1 MKGFNNLLFCELY
14 KISRKKTLLKLAIA
28 VVVIVLIVMIA
39 GLAIQYLLGQSGVQT
54 NQPDYERQIELLEQQ
69 LAILQEST
77 STGVLSRL
85 IIFNEKYSVRA
96 QITFYKY
103 LLENNIAAGAVT
115 SYSTGDII
123 TTDNTLSTSY
133 ITGGIWA
140 ADYDYY
146 TFTTLCTSTMMTAIV
161 IFMIV
166 MASRTTLGEF
176 NSGAMKMQL
185 MRSIDRNKF
194 LTAKWLSVY
203 IVSIGVLL
211 FTMIFSFLVGIIAF
225 GASSPDVLLVVNASG
240 TMRVSAIGA
249 LIISFLIKC
258 VYIFAVLQLTVFV
271 NMILKRN
278 ASAIALNIVI
288 SVMNIGTIIETV
300 AAIPFVGFAGFLAN
314 IQWESALGLSGPAFK
329 GMTLWSMIPISFAWI
344 AFFMVMNYMQ
354 FRKREI

>member
-1 MKGFNNLLFCELY
+1 MKEFNNLLSCELY

-39 GLAIQYLLGQSGVQT
+39 GLAIQYLIGQSGVQT
-54 NQPDYERQIELLEQQ
+54 NQPDYERQIEALEQQ
-69 LAILQEST
+69 LAILKERPST
-77 STGVLSRL
+77 SALYRL
-85 IIFNEKYSVRA
+85 IIFNEEYSVRA
-96 QITFYKY
+96 QITYYRY

-115 SYSTGDII
+115 SYGTGD
-123 TTDNTLSTSY
+123 TL
-133 ITGGIWA
+133 A

-166 MASRTTLGEF
+166 MASRNTLGEF

-185 MRSIDRNKF
+185 MRPIDRNKF

-314 IQWESALGLSGPAFK
+314 IQWESALGLTGPALK

-344 AFFMVMNYMQ
+344 AFFTVMNYMK

>member
-1 MKGFNNLLFCELY
+1 MKEFNNLLSCELY

-39 GLAIQYLLGQSGVQT
+39 GLAIQYLIEQSGVQT
-54 NQPDYERQIELLEQQ
+54 NQPDYERQIESLEQQ
-69 LAILQEST
+69 LAILKERPST
-77 STGVLSRL
+77 SALYRL
-85 IIFNEKYSVRA
+85 IIFNEEYSVRA
-96 QITFYKY
+96 QITYYRY

-115 SYSTGDII
+115 SYSTG
-123 TTDNTLSTSY
+123 NTL
-133 ITGGIWA
+133 A

-166 MASRTTLGEF
+166 MASRNTLGEF

-185 MRSIDRNKF
+185 MRPIDRNKF

-314 IQWESALGLSGPAFK
+314 IQWESALGLTGPALK

-344 AFFMVMNYMQ
+344 AFFTVMNYMK

>member
-1 MKGFNNLLFCELY
+1 MKEFNNLLSCELY

-39 GLAIQYLLGQSGVQT
+39 GLAIQYLIEQSGVQT
-54 NQPDYERQIELLEQQ
+54 NQPDYERQIEALEQQ
-69 LAILQEST
+69 LAILKERPST
-77 STGVLSRL
+77 SALYRL
-85 IIFNEKYSVRA
+85 IIFNEEYSVRA
-96 QITFYKY
+96 QITYYRY

-115 SYSTGDII
+115 SYSTGD
-123 TTDNTLSTSY
+123 TL
-133 ITGGIWA
+133 A

-146 TFTTLCTSTMMTAIV
+146 TFTTLCMSTMMTAIV

-166 MASRTTLGEF
+166 MASRNTLGEF

-185 MRSIDRNKF
+185 MRPIDRNKF

-314 IQWESALGLSGPAFK
+314 IQWESALGLTGPALK

-344 AFFMVMNYMQ
+344 AFFTVMNYMK

>member
-1 MKGFNNLLFCELY
+1 MKEFNNLLSCELY

-39 GLAIQYLLGQSGVQT
+39 GLAIQYLIEQSGVQT
-54 NQPDYERQIELLEQQ
+54 NQPDYERQIEALEQQ
-69 LAILQEST
+69 LAILKERPST
-77 STGVLSRL
+77 SALYRL
-85 IIFNEKYSVRA
+85 IIFNEEYSVRA
-96 QITFYKY
+96 QITYYRY

-115 SYSTGDII
+115 SYSTGD
-123 TTDNTLSTSY
+123 TL
-133 ITGGIWA
+133 A

-166 MASRTTLGEF
+166 MASRNTLGEF

-185 MRSIDRNKF
+185 MRPIDRNKF

-203 IVSIGVLL
+203 IVSISVLL

-314 IQWESALGLSGPAFK
+314 IQWESALGLTGPALK

-344 AFFMVMNYMQ
+344 AFFTVMNYMK

>member
-1 MKGFNNLLFCELY
+1 MKEFNNLLSCELY

-39 GLAIQYLLGQSGVQT
+39 GLAIQYLIGQSGVQT
-54 NQPDYERQIELLEQQ
+54 NQPDYKRQIEALEQQ
-69 LAILQEST
+69 LAILKERPST
-77 STGVLSRL
+77 SALYRL
-85 IIFNEKYSVRA
+85 IIFNEEYSVRA
-96 QITFYKY
+96 QITYYRY

-115 SYSTGDII
+115 SYSTGD
-123 TTDNTLSTSY
+123 TL
-133 ITGGIWA
+133 A

-166 MASRTTLGEF
+166 MASRNTLGEF

-185 MRSIDRNKF
+185 MRPIDRNKF
-194 LTAKWLSVY
+194 LTAKWLSLY

-314 IQWESALGLSGPAFK
+314 IQWESALGLTGPALK

-344 AFFMVMNYMQ
+344 AFFTVMNYMK

>member
-1 MKGFNNLLFCELY
+1 MKEFNNLLSCELY

-39 GLAIQYLLGQSGVQT
+39 GLAIQYLIGQSGVQT
-54 NQPDYERQIELLEQQ
+54 NQPDYERQIEALEQQ
-69 LAILQEST
+69 LAILKERPST
-77 STGVLSRL
+77 SALYRL
-85 IIFNEKYSVRA
+85 IIFNEEYSVRA
-96 QITFYKY
+96 QITYYRY

-115 SYSTGDII
+115 SYSTGD
-123 TTDNTLSTSY
+123 TL
-133 ITGGIWA
+133 A

-146 TFTTLCTSTMMTAIV
+146 AFTTLCTSTMMTAIV

-185 MRSIDRNKF
+185 MRPIDRNKF

-314 IQWESALGLSGPAFK
+314 IQWESALGLSGPALK

-344 AFFMVMNYMQ
+344 AFFTVMNYMK

>member
-1 MKGFNNLLFCELY
+1 MKEFNNLLSCELY

-39 GLAIQYLLGQSGVQT
+39 GLAIQYLIGQSGVQT
-54 NQPDYERQIELLEQQ
+54 NQPDYKRQIEALEQQ
-69 LAILQEST
+69 LAILKERPST
-77 STGVLSRL
+77 SALYRL
-85 IIFNEKYSVRA
+85 IIFNEEYSVRA
-96 QITFYKY
+96 QITYYRY

-115 SYSTGDII
+115 SYSTGD
-123 TTDNTLSTSY
+123 TL
-133 ITGGIWA
+133 A

-166 MASRTTLGEF
+166 MASRNTLGEF

-185 MRSIDRNKF
+185 MRPIDRNKF

-314 IQWESALGLSGPAFK
+314 IQWESALGLTGPALK

-344 AFFMVMNYMQ
+344 AFFTVMNYMK

>member
-1 MKGFNNLLFCELY
+1 MKEFNNLLSCELY

-39 GLAIQYLLGQSGVQT
+39 GLAIQYLIGQSGVQT
-54 NQPDYERQIELLEQQ
+54 NQPDYKRQIEALEQQ
-69 LAILQEST
+69 LAILKERPST
-77 STGVLSRL
+77 SALYRL
-85 IIFNEKYSVRA
+85 IIFNEEYSVRA
-96 QITFYKY
+96 QITYYRY

-115 SYSTGDII
+115 SYSTGD
-123 TTDNTLSTSY
+123 TL
-133 ITGGIWA
+133 A

-166 MASRTTLGEF
+166 MASRNTLGEF

-185 MRSIDRNKF
+185 MRPIDRNKF

-314 IQWESALGLSGPAFK
+314 IQWESALGLTGPALK

-344 AFFMVMNYMQ
+344 AFFTVMNYMQ

>member
-1 MKGFNNLLFCELY
+1 MKEFNNLLSCELY

-39 GLAIQYLLGQSGVQT
+39 GLAIQYLIGQSGVQT
-54 NQPDYERQIELLEQQ
+54 NQPDYERQIEALEQQ
-69 LAILQEST
+69 LAILKERPST
-77 STGVLSRL
+77 SALYRL
-85 IIFNEKYSVRA
+85 IIFNEEYSVRA
-96 QITFYKY
+96 QITYYRY

-115 SYSTGDII
+115 SYSTGD
-123 TTDNTLSTSY
+123 TL
-133 ITGGIWA
+133 A

-166 MASRTTLGEF
+166 MASRNTLGEF

-185 MRSIDRNKF
+185 MRPIDRNKF

-314 IQWESALGLSGPAFK
+314 IQWESALGLTGPALK

-344 AFFMVMNYMQ
+344 AFFTVMNYMQ

>member
-1 MKGFNNLLFCELY
+1 MKEFNNLLSCELY

-39 GLAIQYLLGQSGVQT
+39 GLAIQYLLEQSGVQT
-54 NQPDYERQIELLEQQ
+54 NQPDYERQIEALEQQ
-69 LAILQEST
+69 LAILKERPST
-77 STGVLSRL
+77 SALYRL
-85 IIFNEKYSVRA
+85 IIFNEEYSVRA
-96 QITFYKY
+96 QITYYRY

-115 SYSTGDII
+115 SYSTGD
-123 TTDNTLSTSY
+123 TL
-133 ITGGIWA
+133 A

-185 MRSIDRNKF
+185 MRPIDRNKF

-314 IQWESALGLSGPAFK
+314 IQWESALGLTGPVLK

-344 AFFMVMNYMQ
+344 AFFTVMNYMK

>member
-1 MKGFNNLLFCELY
+1 MKEFNNLLSCELY

-39 GLAIQYLLGQSGVQT
+39 GLAIQYLIEQSGVQT
-54 NQPDYERQIELLEQQ
+54 NQPDYERQIEALEQQ
-69 LAILQEST
+69 LAILKERPST
-77 STGVLSRL
+77 SALYRL
-85 IIFNEKYSVRA
+85 IIFNEEYSVRA
-96 QITFYKY
+96 QITYYRY

-115 SYSTGDII
+115 SYSTGD
-123 TTDNTLSTSY
+123 TL
-133 ITGGIWA
+133 A

-166 MASRTTLGEF
+166 MASRNTLGEF

-185 MRSIDRNKF
+185 MRPIDRNKF

-314 IQWESALGLSGPAFK
+314 IQWESALGLTGPALK

-344 AFFMVMNYMQ
+344 AFFTVMNYMK